1 LALSTGE
8 TTTKTLEAAIEELR
22 QDPERVITAE
32 IGGLVIELHCKGRRT
47 AGDVFRE
54 IGPWEGETQE
64 ELTGLLRQARAEGDS
79 KEPPSF

>member
-1 LALSTGE
+1 M
-8 TTTKTLEAAIEELR
+8 TKTLEAALEELR
-22 QDPERVITAE
+22 RDPEQIVTTE

-64 ELTGLLRQARAEGDS
+64 ELTTLLQQARADGGS
-79 KEPPSF
+79 KEPPQFRRPQR